1 MEKKNNHLKNL
12 FLAFV
17 GGSTMTFE
25 RGQDLVNEMID
36 KGKVS
41 VQEGKELTE
50 DLKRT
55 VRRQDDRAKIDPEQ
69 ETELMRQLLNLRHD
83 VDHLM
88 DKVEFLEK
96 RIDLDKIDE
105 ADI

>member
-1 MEKKNNHLKNL
+1 MEKNNNHLKNL

-55 VRRQDDRAKIDPEQ
+55 VRRQDDRTKIDPEQ